1 MKMDLKGAFR
11 SAIDSVGLLLAF
23 MILVVISVIIG
34 GVLINAVTGG
44 NITLSGNF
52 TNVLNGLDS
61 TTSAWFTTVVAVG
74 TTLVGLVIVVVI
86 VRLFRKYLSMG
97 GKGKGGDSY

>member
-1 MKMDLKGAFR
+1 MKMDLKGAFKQ
-11 SAIDSVGLLLAF
+11 AIQSVGLLLAF
-23 MILVVISVIIG
+23 MILIVISVIIG

-44 NITLSGNF
+44 NITLSTNF
-52 TNVLNGLDS
+52 NTVLNSLDS

-86 VRLFRKYLSMG
+86 VRLFRKYLKMG
-97 GKGKGGDSY
+97 GGGKGGDTY